1 MKIQCPK
8 CLKNYNVNLSVEEM
22 PEEGSKFSCQ
32 NCNSQF
38 FVRKRQDNSL
48 VSLMK
53 NIKGKLDDWDDDING
68 KALDKDEK
76 DTLDMNQ
83 QENTEET
90 AEEINQ
96 EADDLLNE
104 ILEEEKLEEASSG
117 ADQSDLTSETEMTTE
132 ATAPEKHEKVIEEEE
147 SQLMEEDLE
156 ELPEIAAEE
165 EPPSPTEEPAAAA
178 EGESGESGQDDI
190 DKMLAEATSEQLEET
205 LEESPEV
212 AAEEQAPSPTEEPA
226 AAKAVADEESPSP
239 AEEPQAAAAEGESGE
254 SGQDDI
260 DKMFAEATS
269 EQLEGTLQ
277 ESSEVAAEEQ
287 APSPTEEP
295 AAAKAVADE
304 EPPSP
309 AEEPQAAAAEGE
321 PGESGQSDIDKMFA
335 EATSQQLE
343 GTLKESPEVAAEEQ
357 PPSPT
362 EEPAAA
368 AEGESGDSGQSDIDK
383 MFAEATSQQL
393 EGTLKESPEVAAEE
407 QAPSPTEEPAAAAE
421 GESGDSGQ
429 SDIDKMFAEATS
441 QQLEGTLEEKSPA
454 TKEQASSDDPAKE
467 DIDALWGAALEEA
480 ADTKKEESTDSE
492 EKKPDETYSVQS
504 DNFQNDLENL
514 LEGIGDEADASPD
527 KTDEK
532 VEAKTKEDSKTEQL
546 DETSSLVSD
555 DAGETVADSQ
565 DEATVMEASSEEE
578 LGEIEGELSDS
589 EIQEAKDTEEEIY
602 EEGTETEIETLSES
616 EKEPLKEKILFYKD
630 MVVFFLTDK
639 KKVVKYLI
647 PAFITLSLIS
657 GGGYWHFSKSGD
669 SEMTIAKG
677 DDNETITVA
686 KVDEKTETIEPVPA
700 EVAKETETAKA
711 EVAKKAETAKPGSA
725 KESKPDNGS
734 SVAKENRK
742 KEVPKKETKKRVIPG
757 ATYPES
763 KGKVRSISIGSIVPV
778 VFSQDEIRVMSVNI
792 KLDIDNKR
800 VYEQVKKGI
809 PFFEEKVES
818 AIEKYFEGKFYREIQ
833 FVQEKLRKELHA
845 KLNKEV
851 KGGKIKDV
859 DLEDF
864 LIQ

>member
-1 MKIQCPK
+1 M
-8 CLKNYNVNLSVEEM
+8 
-22 PEEGSKFSCQ
+22 
-32 NCNSQF
+32 
-38 FVRKRQDNSL
+38 
-48 VSLMK
+48 
-53 NIKGKLDDWDDDING
+53 
-68 KALDKDEK
+68 
-76 DTLDMNQ
+76 
-83 QENTEET
+83 
-90 AEEINQ
+90 
-96 EADDLLNE
+96 
-104 ILEEEKLEEASSG
+104 
-117 ADQSDLTSETEMTTE
+117 
-132 ATAPEKHEKVIEEEE
+132 
-147 SQLMEEDLE
+147 
-156 ELPEIAAEE
+156 
-165 EPPSPTEEPAAAA
+165 
-178 EGESGESGQDDI
+178 
-190 DKMLAEATSEQLEET
+190 
-205 LEESPEV
+205 
-212 AAEEQAPSPTEEPA
+212 
-226 AAKAVADEESPSP
+226 
-239 AEEPQAAAAEGESGE
+239 
-254 SGQDDI
+254 
-260 DKMFAEATS
+260 
-269 EQLEGTLQ
+269 
-277 ESSEVAAEEQ
+277 
-287 APSPTEEP
+287 
-295 AAAKAVADE
+295 
-304 EPPSP
+304 
-309 AEEPQAAAAEGE
+309 
-321 PGESGQSDIDKMFA
+321 
-335 EATSQQLE
+335 E
-343 GTLKESPEVAAEEQ
+343 GTLKEKSPE
-357 PPSPT
+357 
-362 EEPAAA
+362 
-368 AEGESGDSGQSDIDK
+368 
-383 MFAEATSQQL
+383 
-393 EGTLKESPEVAAEE
+393 
-407 QAPSPTEEPAAAAE
+407 
-421 GESGDSGQ
+421 
-429 SDIDKMFAEATS
+429 
-441 QQLEGTLEEKSPA
+441 
-454 TKEQASSDDPAKE
+454 TKEPASSDDPAKE

>member
-8 CLKNYNVNLSVEEM
+8 CLKNYNVNLSAEEM

-83 QENTEET
+83 QEDADET

-117 ADQSDLTSETEMTTE
+117 ADQSHLTPETEMTAE
-132 ATAPEKHEKVIEEEE
+132 AAAPEKHEKVIEEEE
-147 SQLMEEDLE
+147 SQLMEEDLQ

-165 EPPSPTEEPAAAA
+165 EPPSPTEEPAAA

-226 AAKAVADEESPSP
+226 AAKAVADKESPSP
-239 AEEPQAAAAEGESGE
+239 AEGPQAAAAEGEPGE

-277 ESSEVAAEEQ
+277 ESPEVPAEEQ
-287 APSPTEEP
+287 APSP
-295 AAAKAVADE
+295 
-304 EPPSP
+304 
-309 AEEPQAAAAEGE
+309 AEEPAAAAEGE
-321 PGESGQSDIDKMFA
+321 SGDSGQDDIDKMFA

-343 GTLKESPEVAAEEQ
+343 GTLQESPEVAAEEQ

-383 MFAEATSQQL
+383 LFAEATSQQL
-393 EGTLKESPEVAAEE
+393 EGTLKEKSPE
-407 QAPSPTEEPAAAAE
+407 
-421 GESGDSGQ
+421 
-429 SDIDKMFAEATS
+429 
-441 QQLEGTLEEKSPA
+441 
-454 TKEQASSDDPAKE
+454 TKEPASSDDPAKE

-492 EKKPDETYSVQS
+492 EKKPDESYSVQS

-514 LEGIGDEADASPD
+514 LEGIDENADASPD

-532 VEAKTKEDSKTEQL
+532 VEAKVDEDSKTEEL
-546 DETSSLVSD
+546 DATSSLVSD

-657 GGGYWHFSKSGD
+657 GGGYWHFSKPGD

-686 KVDEKTETIEPVPA
+686 KVDGKTEAIEPVPA
-700 EVAKETETAKA
+700 EAAKETETAKA

-725 KESKPDNGS
+725 KESKPDDGS
-734 SVAKENRK
+734 SVVKENRK
-742 KEVPKKETKKRVIPG
+742 KEIPKKETKKRVIPG